1 MSKILYVNET
11 PAHLLRLRTERAQ
24 RVQIMRIRK
33 HDEANTDIITLS
45 KKEAIA
51 ISVNILLSYP
61 NELLQIIEEIKE
73 KYKNE
78 IEEIKQQH

>member
-11 PAHLLRLRTERAQ
+11 PTHLLRLRTEPAQ

-33 HDEANTDIITLS
+33 HKGANTDIITLS

-51 ISVNILLSYP
+51 ISVNILLSYQ
-61 NELLQIIEEIKE
+61 NELLQIIEEIQ
-73 KYKNE
+73 
-78 IEEIKQQH
+78 QQHKNQIL